1 MSTESTDLQITG
13 LKRDLHAIDL
23 RLQSV
28 ESDVKILR
36 ATCATKEELQR
47 GMFEMQRAVTEMQR
61 SATEM
66 QRSATE
72 MAKAGSAMHE
82 ALASQTWKIVGVLTT
97 AIALAFA
104 AIRFLPPAAH

>member
-1 MSTESTDLQITG
+1 MSTDSTDLQIAG
-13 LKRDLHAIDL
+13 LQRDVRAIDL
-23 RLQSV
+23 RLQGV

-66 QRSATE
+66 
-72 MAKAGSAMHE
+72 AKAGGAMHE
-82 ALASQTWKIVGVLTT
+82 ALATQTWKIVGVLTT

-104 AIRFLPPAAH
+104 ALRYLPPVAH